1 MIWDG
6 VTEYSNVQ
14 PPGTLGPWFL
24 RMHGDGTRRFFEQ
37 LVAGSPGNLLR
48 DLQREGWEIIGV
60 TFTRPTGFTEGDRNF
75 LDYDGTLRHEPVNQ
89 RYQLDR
95 FFGHAAR
102 FAHQLDAALGHH
114 SLQSATEE
122 DRMTVLHTLSAM
134 IGSAT
139 RRYKVW
145 EVIDPEQ
152 QVVGG
157 TFDGTP
163 LWKRTQS
170 EYEQIDE
177 GLCGQCDIVTY
188 ARRFLFHANL
198 PLFRRLHRSG
208 IIYAVNRDTTPWE
221 AVLFDVATQ
230 PESEFYVEL
239 ETEYQGM
246 LRHYDNV
253 VGADPNHP

>member
-1 MIWDG
+1 M
-6 VTEYSNVQ
+6 
-14 PPGTLGPWFL
+14 L
-24 RMHGDGTRRFFEQ
+24 EQ
-37 LVAGSPGNLLR
+37 
-48 DLQREGWEIIGV
+48 
-60 TFTRPTGFTEGDRNF
+60 F
-75 LDYDGTLRHEPVNQ
+75 Y
-89 RYQLDR
+89 
-95 FFGHAAR
+95 GHAAR
-102 FAHQLDAALGHH
+102 FAHQLDSALGHH

-145 EVIDPEQ
+145 EATDPEQ
-152 QVVGG
+152 TIVGG
-157 TFDGTP
+157 NNDGVL
-163 LWKRTQS
+163 LWKHQRP
-170 EYEQIDE
+170 EYVEIDE
-177 GLCGQCDIVTY
+177 GLCGECDIVTY

-221 AVLFDVATQ
+221 ATLFDVATQ